1 MEATGNMIEAG
12 NQPMKTFE
20 SKSRGGAVGRS
31 SAAPTGAAFGRT
43 DGGASMASTVVS
55 ETVVIT
61 GMALTTLALWT
72 GLYLQAGV
80 DAMGAMLI
88 ALGGYAAM
96 LLMHAFVRQSAGKG
110 RSSRLQRGGDAG
122 VDDRAGETRLTS
134 SLAGDALDDE
144 EPTRSLFADEY
155 DELTAGAEPSVVEPR
170 AIPEPRAERS
180 AKSRGVAPAH
190 ALPEGAGYPFG
201 TLRPKAQPSLNVSSM
216 PSFGPASDAD
226 EAVTQPV
233 IIKSPRP
240 TSGKAVPGDVA
251 AREKRAE
258 PRHEP
263 RAESR
268 PEPSLDAVVAGS
280 EPKGAVSIVSGPPRE
295 ADVEMI
301 QSLIKKLADEVNAA
315 STAESATLGGRGA
328 ATPATYSRE
337 DEPAFDAQGAIEQ
350 SVGALRSAA
359 GSMRAGKPTVEPK
372 GQRDGR
378 GQVIGRALN
387 AVPADSDGWREDR
400 HAEEHELAQVSQR
413 AVEGSSEG
421 AGGAVAAGPFE
432 DAREAVAHDRLD
444 AITDA
449 LQSGR
454 VDVLLDPILG
464 ISDGKARHFEVAV
477 RLRDRD
483 ENAIDLSGD
492 LEDVVGTGVLPLLDR
507 ARLSRTSQLSLRL
520 ESRGRNGALFSQFA
534 GESLIA
540 DQFLDEFADAY
551 RERESFAGQLVM
563 TFSQADIRRLGP
575 REWATL
581 VDMADL
587 GFRFAVSGVSDLDMD
602 FEDLRGRGFQF
613 VKLDADVFLNGLPAA
628 EITIPAGDICKHL
641 AGVGM
646 TLIVGEIEDELVAAK
661 VFGFGVLFGQGS
673 LFGGPRL
680 VKQAAVASDRGSS
693 AAA

>member
-1 MEATGNMIEAG
+1 MIEAG
-12 NQPMKTFE
+12 IQPMKTSG
-20 SKSRGGAVGRS
+20 SKSRGAPATGTAGSSGVRS
-31 SAAPTGAAFGRT
+31 GGTAAASPRT
-43 DGGASMASTVVS
+43 ASGASMASTVVS

-61 GMALTTLALWT
+61 GMALTTLALGT

-96 LLMHAFVRQSAGKG
+96 LLMHAFVRQSVSKS
-110 RSSRLQRGGDAG
+110 RSSRRH
-122 VDDRAGETRLTS
+122 RAGEAAADEAGFAS
-134 SLAGDALDDE
+134 SPEDDDYDDE
-144 EPTRSLFADEY
+144 EPTRSLFAEED
-155 DELTAGAEPSVVEPR
+155 DDAGEEGTLVDSPR
-170 AIPEPRAERS
+170 AKAAPAGES
-180 AKSRGVAPAH
+180 QAKSTIIPAAH
-190 ALPEGAGYPFG
+190 SLPEGTGDPFG
-201 TLRPKAQPSLNVSSM
+201 TLRPKVQPSLDASSM
-216 PSFGPASDAD
+216 TPFGPAVLGDD
-226 EAVTQPV
+226 VVTQPV
-233 IIKSPRP
+233 IIASTGRS
-240 TSGKAVPGDVA
+240 SGKAQVDASGAESEGRP
-251 AREKRAE
+251 EKR
-258 PRHEP
+258 
-263 RAESR
+263 SK
-268 PEPSLDAVVAGS
+268 PSLGPSVTGKEAGA
-280 EPKGAVSIVSGPPRE
+280 GASIVSGPPRE

-315 STAESATLGGRGA
+315 STAEGAQGKPGVAEQRGRSSANA
-328 ATPATYSRE
+328 ANYSGE
-337 DEPAFDAQGAIEQ
+337 DAPLFDAQGAIEQ

-359 GSMRAGKPTVEPK
+359 GSMRAAKPAGKAQPT
-372 GQRDGR
+372 DGGMR
-378 GQVIGRALN
+378 GQVIGRARGD
-387 AVPADSDGWREDR
+387 ARADSDGWRRDR
-400 HAEEHELAQVSQR
+400 VAEEHELAHASER
-413 AVEGSSEG
+413 ASEG
-421 AGGAVAAGPFE
+421 AGDVISAGPFE
-432 DAREAVAHDRLD
+432 DARETVVHDRLN

-477 RLRDRD
+477 RLRDRE
-483 ENAIDLSGD
+483 ENAIDLSGGLD
-492 LEDVVGTGVLPLLDR
+492 DVAGTGVLPLLDR
-507 ARLSRTSQLSLRL
+507 ARLSRTSQLALRL

-551 RERESFAGQLVM
+551 RERENFAGQLVM

-602 FEDLRGRGFQF
+602 FEDLRARGFQF

-646 TLIVGEIEDELVAAK
+646 TLIVGEIEDEQVAAK

-680 VKQAAVASDRGSS
+680 VKQAAVASDRDSS